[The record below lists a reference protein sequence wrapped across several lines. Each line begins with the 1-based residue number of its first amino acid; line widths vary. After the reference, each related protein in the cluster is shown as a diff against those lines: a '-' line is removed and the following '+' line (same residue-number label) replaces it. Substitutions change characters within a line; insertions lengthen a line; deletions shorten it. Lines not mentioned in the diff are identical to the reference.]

1 MIEPS
6 KQAKVNT
13 LFDLDKGTNRLDQ
26 IYKQVKDLQQM
37 KDDIMGDLDD
47 FMNQVA
53 ASDVKLPEQFDEVV
67 DLVVQESRD
76 QAQGIIDIAE
86 SGATPEEIQ

>member
-1 MIEPS
+1 
-6 KQAKVNT
+6 
-13 LFDLDKGTNRLDQ
+13 
-26 IYKQVKDLQQM
+26 M

-53 ASDVKLPEQFDEVV
+53 ASDVKLPEQFEEVV

-76 QAQGIIDIAE
+76 
-86 SGATPEEIQ
+86 

>member
-1 MIEPS
+1 
-6 KQAKVNT
+6 
-13 LFDLDKGTNRLDQ
+13 
-26 IYKQVKDLQQM
+26 M
-37 KDDIMGDLDD
+37 KNDIMGDLDD

-76 QAQGIIDIAE
+76 KDQGIIVFAD
-86 SGATPEEIQ
+86 SVVMPEEIQ